1 MVLLSNEFLCLLLNP
16 CQLMQLGCATAVVPG
31 VDDVS
36 CNCNTGYHD
45 IVVQAEDFAV
55 DFQFI

>member
-16 CQLMQLGCATAVVPG
+16 CQLMQLGCATAVIPG
-31 VDDVS
+31 ADDVS
-36 CNCNTGYHD
+36 YNTGYYG

>member
-16 CQLMQLGCATAVVPG
+16 CQLMMLGCATAVIPG
-31 VDDVS
+31 ADDVG
-36 CNCNTGYHD
+36 CNTGYHG